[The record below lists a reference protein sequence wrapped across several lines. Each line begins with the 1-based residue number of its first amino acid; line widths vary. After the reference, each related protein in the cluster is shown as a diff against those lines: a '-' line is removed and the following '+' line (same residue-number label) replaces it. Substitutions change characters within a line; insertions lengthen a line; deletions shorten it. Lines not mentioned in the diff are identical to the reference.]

1 MPEIPHVYAEQT
13 TQQSTTSTSYVAA
26 LTVDDGDL
34 TNGDK
39 YYVQVTADFG
49 NEGATKRTYI
59 RAKHGTSV
67 AARSGNLRIPE
78 DSGDDKK
85 HIYRWQGVI
94 TAASGKDFVLE
105 HKTSSGG
112 TSYLDNICVLF
123 ISLEGLTE
131 GDDTTAGDY
140 RFETQSSTET
150 SISGSYA
157 DHATATVKHSGS
169 GDEDWLVL
177 GHGFIEYPF
186 DPDFSFWIA
195 LSDGT
200 SERPVYS
207 RVWDNWTDDFQVLL
221 ERIYTISGDT
231 DFAVIAQEDAD
242 EPSWIE
248 SSIFCLNLDVFAAH
262 SKSHSF
268 SSSFGGDGDIVA
280 HGADAAF
287 ADSSE
292 DYEVATVD
300 HAAGTAGPHW
310 ILGGISN
317 MSASAT
323 HSCYFRLRH
332 GTDTVLPDGATG
344 GEHEYERQTSTGS
357 DRVSLSR
364 SLVYDVPSTSSI
376 TYGLDAD
383 CAEGSS
389 VMPYYDPHLYVIPLE
404 LASASVDI
412 DLTIPA
418 VGTVSVDGL
427 APTLETSVEPTVGA
441 ASGVYIYGYLGV
453 PALETS
459 VEPTVGDVGT
469 VTAAGSTPTLEAGFE
484 ATVGDVGTVTADGL
498 DPTIEYDS
506 VLAITNAGDVSLS
519 AFTPVLDTESGSELT
534 ITSAGVVS
542 VSGLLPTMAMASAET
557 EIVLR
562 LSATTE
568 ITHRPVASEQ
578 IKIRLKTSRA
588 ST

>member
-1 MPEIPHVYAEQT
+1 MSEIPHVYAEQT

-49 NEGATKRTYI
+49 NEGATKRTYV

-67 AARSGNLRIPE
+67 AARSSNLRIPE

-94 TAASGKDFVLE
+94 TAASGKDFVVE

-140 RFETQSSTET
+140 RFETQSSTYT
-150 SISGSYA
+150 SLGYYT
-157 DHATATVKHSGS
+157 DHANATVKHSGS

-177 GHGFIEYPF
+177 GHGYIKWPF

-207 RVWDNWTDDFQVLL
+207 RVWDNWNDDFQVLL

-242 EPSWIE
+242 YPSVIE

-280 HGADAAF
+280 HGTDAAF

-441 ASGVYIYGYLGV
+441 VGAVTAAGVAPTLEADFEAATGAVGTVTAAGV
-453 PALETS
+453 APALETS
-459 VEPTVGDVGT
+459 VEPTVGDVGA
-469 VTAAGSTPTLEAGFE
+469 VTAAG
-484 ATVGDVGTVTADGL
+484 L
-498 DPTIEYDS
+498 DPAIEYDS
-506 VLAITNAGDVSLS
+506 VLSITSAGDVSIAAL
-519 AFTPVLDTESGSELT
+519 TPVLDAESGSELT

-542 VSGLLPTMAMASAET
+542 VSGLLPTMAMASAEA

-562 LSATTE
+562 LSATAE